1 MTKRKN
7 KKAKVKFQ
15 VKGGERGQLNA
26 QLQAPVPWENALHAM
41 WSNSSIRILALD
53 ESTVSVWDL
62 VCCSHIGE
70 CPFLKATQKVLGA
83 IYPAMIEKKICFE
96 TDK

>member
-1 MTKRKN
+1 M
-7 KKAKVKFQ
+7 
-15 VKGGERGQLNA
+15 KGDESGQLNA
-26 QLQAPVPWENALHAM
+26 QPQAPVPWENALHAV

-70 CPFLKATQKVLGA
+70 CPILEVTQKVLGA
-83 IYPAMIEKKICFE
+83 IYPAMIEKKKMF
-96 TDK
+96 